1 MSVKFTTSYTEQ
13 DIHTESTQHSRGWE
27 RCDRLTIRE
36 IKKINREISQLKS
49 KLIRLDAE
57 ATKTTQ
63 TISDMP
69 GVVSVSDKVGNMATQ
84 IADIQREIQNLE
96 IYRNSA
102 LNRLSND
109 KFEENC
115 LFMRLSLRYSW
126 TKIAL
131 QVGGDNTADGV
142 RKLCERYSW

>member
-1 MSVKFTTSYTEQ
+1 MRFTTSYTEQ
-13 DIHTESTQHSRGWE
+13 DIHTESTQHSKGWE

-36 IKKINREISQLKS
+36 IKGINRQISQLRS
-49 KLIRLDAE
+49 KVIRLEAE

-69 GVVSVSDKVGNMATQ
+69 GTANVSDKVGTITSQ

-102 LNRLSND
+102 LNRLSRD
-109 KFEENC
+109 VFEENC
-115 LFMRLSLRYSW
+115 IFMKLSLRYSW
-126 TKIAL
+126 VKIAM
-131 QVGGDNTADGV
+131 QIGGNNTADNI
-142 RKLCERYSW
+142 RMKCKDYEW